1 MDSQSIGIIGAGT
14 MGTQI
19 AALASSCGHAVL
31 IFDICSQTSI
41 EKLITRTQRLL
52 RRVPEMNSS
61 LVPDPAACR
70 FVDDIRDLSNSSIIL
85 ECVAERMDTK
95 GEVLKTISSIVSH
108 DAIIGTNTSS
118 LALDEIAKSVTDNSR
133 FLGTHFFNPIHAVP
147 LVELCPLPATAPA
160 STSKMKVFLEG
171 LGRTVVTVPNSP
183 GFVVNRLLF
192 LMIASAVR
200 MIDEVGISPAAV
212 DTAMK
217 AGTNMPMGPIELADL
232 IGLDICYNILQSLH
246 RQTGD
251 AAYAP
256 PKCMTDCISK
266 GHLGRKSGAGLYK
279 MEADV

>member
-1 MDSQSIGIIGAGT
+1 
-14 MGTQI
+14 
-19 AALASSCGHAVL
+19 
-31 IFDICSQTSI
+31 
-41 EKLITRTQRLL
+41 
-52 RRVPEMNSS
+52 
-61 LVPDPAACR
+61 
-70 FVDDIRDLSNSSIIL
+70 
-85 ECVAERMDTK
+85 
-95 GEVLKTISSIVSH
+95 
-108 DAIIGTNTSS
+108 
-118 LALDEIAKSVTDNSR
+118 
-133 FLGTHFFNPIHAVP
+133 
-147 LVELCPLPATAPA
+147 
-160 STSKMKVFLEG
+160 MKVFLEG